1 MIYHKL
7 IHGNMLNNYDLGDIT
22 PEEALAQGYKVLIE
36 APREEG
42 KKYDLSYEEDETC
55 IREILTE
62 IIEEQGEENENNN

>member
-42 KKYDLSYEEDETC
+42 KKYDLSYEEDERY
-55 IREILTE
+55 IREVLTE
-62 IIEEQGEENENNN
+62 IIGEENEN